1 MVNQERIPRD
11 VVTIGASA
19 GGVEAVRQLL
29 SQLPA
34 DLPAALAI
42 VIHRSPVFES
52 RLAFVLS
59 RRAKMEV
66 VEPVDGDPFVHKR
79 VYTAPRDQHLLVE
92 DGVVRLSRG
101 PKEHRTRP
109 AIDPLFRS
117 AAQAFGP
124 RVVGVLLTGF
134 GDDGVPGFID
144 IKKAGGLTLVQ
155 DPREAQHPTM
165 PRTAI
170 AEDDVDAVLRIDELA
185 KAIVALAA
193 GDPIEYTRVPAPAE
207 P

>member
-1 MVNQERIPRD
+1 M
-11 VVTIGASA
+11 T
-19 GGVEAVRQLL
+19 
-29 SQLPA
+29 
-34 DLPAALAI
+34 
-42 VIHRSPVFES
+42 
-52 RLAFVLS
+52 
-59 RRAKMEV
+59 
-66 VEPVDGDPFVHKR
+66 KR

-92 DGVVRLSRG
+92 DGAVRLSHG

-117 AAQAFGP
+117 AAEAYGP

-134 GDDGVPGFID
+134 GDDGVPGFIE

-155 DPREAQHPTM
+155 DPTEAQHPTM

-170 AEDDVDAVLRIDELA
+170 AEDDVDAVLRIEGLA

-193 GDPIEYTRVPAPAE
+193 GETLEYARVPAAAQP
-207 P
+207 

>member
-1 MVNQERIPRD
+1 MVNQERIRRD
-11 VVTIGASA
+11 IVTIGASA
-19 GGVEAVRQLL
+19 GGVEAVGQLL

-34 DLPAALAI
+34 DLPAAVAI

-52 RLAFVLS
+52 RLPFVLS
-59 RRAKMEV
+59 RHAKMEV
-66 VEPVDGDPFVHKR
+66 VEPADGDPFVATR
-79 VYTAPRDQHLLVE
+79 AYTAPRDQHLLVE
-92 DGVVRLSRG
+92 DGVVRVSHG

-117 AAQAFGP
+117 AAVAFGP

-170 AEDDVDAVLRIDELA
+170 AEDDVDAVLPIDGLA

-193 GDPIEYTRVPAPAE
+193 GEAIEHTGPHE
-207 P
+207 PVRP

>member
-1 MVNQERIPRD
+1 MVNQERIRRD

-29 SQLPA
+29 SHLPA

-52 RLAFVLS
+52 RLPFVLS

-66 VEPVDGDPFVHKR
+66 VEPADGDPFVQKR
-79 VYTAPRDQHLLVE
+79 AYTAPRDQHLLVE
-92 DGVVRLSRG
+92 DGVVRLSHG

-134 GDDGVPGFID
+134 GDDGVSGFID

-170 AEDDVDAVLRIDELA
+170 AEDDVDAVLRIDALA

-193 GDPIEYTRVPAPAE
+193 GDAIEYTCLPAPAE